1 MRRYSRVN
9 PPQQRPQR
17 FLFLRL
23 IPKPVVSRQQ
33 RSQQRGL
40 LGFLLKPDPHPLLN
54 RRFQENR
61 AQDPGL
67 QTVDLAMLLTIQ
79 NRRSLRR
86 APRLCARS
94 HTYQIARRG
103 KRMHGYQCDLIL
115 WMVAEIGIAIFPEE
129 GDTMTAISAG
139 PTSQ

>member
-1 MRRYSRVN
+1 M
-9 PPQQRPQR
+9 
-17 FLFLRL
+17 
-23 IPKPVVSRQQ
+23 
-33 RSQQRGL
+33 
-40 LGFLLKPDPHPLLN
+40 
-54 RRFQENR
+54 
-61 AQDPGL
+61 
-67 QTVDLAMLLTIQ
+67 DLAMLLTIQ

-103 KRMHGYQCDLIL
+103 KWMHGYQCDLIL

-129 GDTMTAISAG
+129 DDTMTAISAG